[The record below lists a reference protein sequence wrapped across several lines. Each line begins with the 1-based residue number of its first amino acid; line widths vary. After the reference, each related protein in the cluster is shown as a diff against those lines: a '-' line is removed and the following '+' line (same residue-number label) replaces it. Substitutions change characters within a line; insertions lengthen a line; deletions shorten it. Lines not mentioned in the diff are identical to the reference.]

1 MLAEVLLRDNERR
14 VPEVRDRL
22 AHARPGWLARRAVT
36 AVALLVAL
44 PLSLATDVVP
54 DAFGV
59 FVLLFAL
66 ATETEIAL
74 GSAASDRRSFD
85 RRSAIAG
92 AAADLFAVMA
102 AGTTGAHEF
111 AVPLTLVT
119 LVVMRCFFMHG
130 AWLVLPVAALAMFG
144 TGDAIHVAGPEF
156 PPRSFSELVAVGSNR
171 WLLTLFV
178 SAAGLP
184 FLAVFVRLTGA
195 RLMRDADEAARA
207 ARLLGEAEDELRES
221 RVELEE
227 IARVSGTAVAQSE
240 QLEERNR
247 LLSITNA
254 VSFAVSEPMNDRDS
268 IERATRLVARLMGA
282 RSAEV
287 SLLATDEHPAEHIT
301 VTVEAG
307 DPGPPLLV
315 SGLIDEVAASGIP
328 RTWSPAE
335 DGDDG
340 QSGEATSYAVA
351 PLVAKGRTLGAFALA
366 SSGGRVWNDQDR
378 HLMLLVGREMGVSL
392 ENARLYQEA
401 VTKGEREALVTEITR
416 ELTASSNSDRAMAQA
431 LEALRKP
438 LQTRALAIVRSGS
451 SVPLATLGDS
461 ELLADPAFRA
471 ALLAAPSLVSDRW
484 HPLVFSEAGE
494 VTLSRALREAGVE
507 TLVIAP
513 VIAAQ
518 IDGAQPQ
525 SAEVA
530 AGAGGDQVVGV
541 LVAALD
547 GEVSWGAAQTDLLS
561 RVAST
566 VGRRIERDE
575 FASLRE
581 RRINELAGLAEIASI
596 MQSGADPDRLYGG
609 FARVLARLLPYQRL
623 YIARLDD
630 RGDLAELP
638 RFGPDGRPQPVVPWS
653 ATDLKHEWFA
663 TFSATEWSANDGDP
677 PSFVQREDRG
687 GLVIP
692 LRPKGQL
699 LGLVTLALDRKID
712 ADQQK
717 IVEQAVE
724 QLALAL
730 DGARLY
736 QQATERLSHIQ
747 AFSYMAQIMAKVV
760 DLREAFDSFAE
771 EVRWLIP
778 FERAVLLLID
788 DDGETIRPHATY
800 PESAGED
807 IEATPMAG
815 SASVLPIDAGAAV
828 AIDRDD
834 DRYQR
839 LDWSLFGGDVRHVAA
854 VPIQQGGETL
864 GVFAL
869 IHSSGDAYTQTHLD
883 ALEEMSGLLG
893 VTIERLRLY
902 ERAEHTARH
911 DGLTGLPN
919 YRYLQER
926 VSELASRDDP
936 SIQNAFIV
944 VDMDELKLFNDVLGH
959 EAGDQVVRIVAR
971 ELRNACRAQDFVA
984 RTGGDEFVMVMED
997 ITAEGAAAIS
1007 ERMHDALR
1015 NAHLE
1020 LEDAPAAI
1028 RISIG
1033 IAMMPGDAA
1042 TADAALEA
1050 ADQAMYAAKFGG
1062 GGSTRLARDRKTETE
1077 PRTMRRRE
1085 TRLIELILRAVS
1097 DGASEQERVAISLA
1111 ERYALAVAE
1120 RLRFPDEAVLALRMV
1135 VNAEGSLRLKSPR
1148 TYLDRHAGRIM
1159 RQGVIAEWRERDEA
1173 AAQRVLA
1180 MIPVL
1185 VELAWLQIVEPDGP
1199 GLTAE
1204 QALVRVRSSADHQLP
1219 EHLLDIIAEAATSGE
1234 VERRGSSRAA

>member
-1 MLAEVLLRDNERR
+1 MLAAVLLRDNAGRA
-14 VPEVRDRL
+14 PEVRSRIERV
-22 AHARPGWLARRAVT
+22 RPAWLVRRAVT
-36 AVALLVAL
+36 VLALVIGLT
-44 PLSLATDVVP
+44 LSFATDVVP
-54 DAFGV
+54 DGV
-59 FVLLFAL
+59 DVLLLLFAF
-66 ATETEIAL
+66 ATELEIAL
-74 GSAASDRRSFD
+74 ALAAPDVRSFD
-85 RRSAIAG
+85 RRSAILGVLSVGFVAL
-92 AAADLFAVMA
+92 AVDLLPVD
-102 AGTTGAHEF
+102 E
-111 AVPLTLVT
+111 
-119 LVVMRCFFMHG
+119 LVVAATLTFMVVLPALVLQG
-130 AWLVLPVAALAMFG
+130 RWLTFAICGVAAIGSIDAILDVGPGFPPQTLSELRSVVNDLWVTELLVSLVGLPALAWL
-144 TGDAIHVAGPEF
+144 IHVTVARMAEEASEATRAGQ
-156 PPRSFSELVAVGSNR
+156 
-171 WLLTLFV
+171 
-178 SAAGLP
+178 
-184 FLAVFVRLTGA
+184 RLH
-195 RLMRDADEAARA
+195 
-207 ARLLGEAEDELRES
+207 EAEDQLRES
-221 RVELEE
+221 RAELEE
-227 IARVSGTAVAQSE
+227 TARVTGTAVAQSE

-268 IERATRLVARLMGA
+268 IERATRLVARLLGA

-287 SLLATDEHPAEHIT
+287 LLLATNEHPAQHIV

-307 DPGPPLLV
+307 DPDPPLV
-315 SGLIDEVAASGIP
+315 ANGLIDEVAASGIP
-328 RTWSPAE
+328 RTWSPTG

-340 QSGEATSYAVA
+340 PSDGATSYAVA

-366 SSGGRVWNDQDR
+366 SSDGRVWNDQDR

-401 VTKGEREALVTEITR
+401 VTKAEREALVTEITR
-416 ELTASSNSDRAMAQA
+416 ELAASSNGDRAMVQA

-438 LQTRALAIVRSGS
+438 LQARALAIVRSGAS
-451 SVPLATLGDS
+451 APLATVGDS
-461 ELLADPAFRA
+461 ELLLDRAFRA
-471 ALLAAPSLVSDRW
+471 ALRTAPSLVSDRW
-484 HPLVFSEAGE
+484 HPLVLGEDGE
-494 VTLSRALREAGVE
+494 VTLSRALRETGVE

-518 IDGAQPQ
+518 VEGVQPQ
-525 SAEVA
+525 TPEA
-530 AGAGGDQVVGV
+530 AGASGGDQVVGV

-547 GEVSWGAAQTDLLS
+547 GQAMWGEAQTELLS

-609 FARVLARLLPYQRL
+609 FARVLAGLLPYQRL

-638 RFGPDGRPQPVVPWS
+638 SFGSDGRPQPTAPWA
-653 ATDLKHEWFA
+653 ATDREHEWFSVR
-663 TFSATEWSANDGDP
+663 SATEWSASDGEL
-677 PSFVQREDRG
+677 PSFIQREDRG

-712 ADQQK
+712 PDQQK
-717 IVEQAVE
+717 IVEQGVE
-724 QLALAL
+724 QLSLAL

-788 DDGETIRPHATY
+788 EDGETIRPHATY
-800 PESAGED
+800 PDSAGED
-807 IEATPMAG
+807 TEATPMAG

-828 AIDRDD
+828 AISRDD
-834 DRYQR
+834 DRYQQ
-839 LDWSLFGGDVRHVAA
+839 LDWSLFGDGARHVAA
-854 VPIQQGGETL
+854 VPIRQGDETL

-926 VSELASRDDP
+926 IAELASHDDP
-936 SIQNAFIV
+936 SIETAFIV

-971 ELRNACRAQDFVA
+971 ELRDACRAQDFVA

-997 ITAEGAAAIS
+997 ITAEAASAIS

-1015 NAHLE
+1015 DAHLE
-1020 LEDAPAAI
+1020 LQDAPAAI

-1033 IAMMPGDAA
+1033 IAMMPGDAT
-1042 TADAALEA
+1042 TAGAALEA

-1062 GGSTRLARDRKTETE
+1062 GGSTRLARDRTTEAQ
-1077 PRTMRRRE
+1077 PRMMRRRE

-1097 DGASEQERVAISLA
+1097 DGASEQERAAISLA
-1111 ERYALAVAE
+1111 ERYALGVAE
-1120 RLRFPDEAVLALRMV
+1120 RLRFPDEAVLALRMI
-1135 VNAEGSLRLKSPR
+1135 VNAEGSQRLNSPR
-1148 TYLDRHAGRIM
+1148 TYLDQHAGLIM

-1173 AAQRVLA
+1173 AARRVLPT
-1180 MIPVL
+1180 IPVF
-1185 VELAWLQIVEPDGP
+1185 VELAWLQIAEPEGP

-1204 QALVRVRSSADHQLP
+1204 QAIARVRSSNDDRLP
-1219 EHLLDIIAEAATSGE
+1219 EYMLDIIEEITTSGE

>member
-1 MLAEVLLRDNERR
+1 MLAELLLRDNESRTAD
-14 VPEVRDRL
+14 VRECL

-36 AVALLVAL
+36 AVALLVGL
-44 PLSLATDVVP
+44 PLSFATDVVP

-66 ATETEIAL
+66 AGEMEIAL
-74 GSAASDRRSFD
+74 ATATPDRRSFD

-92 AAADLFAVMA
+92 TAADLFAVMA
-102 AGTTGAHEF
+102 AGTTGIHEA
-111 AVPLTLVT
+111 AVPLTLLT
-119 LVVMRCFFMHG
+119 LVVARSFFMQG
-130 AWLVLPVAALAMFG
+130 AWLVLPVAVLAIFG
-144 TGDAIHVAGPEF
+144 TADAIHVAGPAF
-156 PPRSFSELVAVGSNR
+156 PPRSFDDLAAVGRNR
-171 WLLTLFV
+171 WLVTLVV
-178 SAAGLP
+178 SGAGLP
-184 FLAVFVRLTGA
+184 FLALLVRSTVA

-207 ARLLGEAEDELRES
+207 ARLLGEAEDQLRES
-221 RVELEE
+221 RAELEE
-227 IARVSGTAVAQSE
+227 TARVTGTVVAQSE

-282 RSAEV
+282 RSAEL
-287 SLLATDEHPAEHIT
+287 SLLAVGEQPAQHIA
-301 VTVEAG
+301 VAVEAG
-307 DPGPPLLV
+307 VPDPPLLT
-315 SGLIDEVAASGIP
+315 SSLIDEVAASGIP
-328 RTWSPAE
+328 RTWSPTE

-340 QSGEATSYAVA
+340 PTSYAVA

-366 SSGGRVWNDQDR
+366 SNGDRVWNDQDR
-378 HLMLLVGREMGVSL
+378 HLMLLVGREMGASL

-416 ELTASSNSDRAMAQA
+416 ELAASANGERAMAHA
-431 LEALRKP
+431 LEALLKP
-438 LQTRALAIVRSGS
+438 LKARALAIVRSGV
-451 SVPLATLGDS
+451 SVPLATVGDAG
-461 ELLADPAFRA
+461 LLADRAFRT
-471 ALLAAPSLVSDRW
+471 ALRTAPSLVSDRW
-484 HPLVFSEAGE
+484 QPLVFGGDGA
-494 VTLSRALREAGVE
+494 VTLSPAMRETGVE
-507 TLVIAP
+507 TLVMAP

-518 IDGAQPQ
+518 VETAQPQ
-525 SAEVA
+525 AVE
-530 AGAGGDQVVGV
+530 GAGVSGMDEVVGV
-541 LVAALD
+541 IVAALD
-547 GEVSWGAAQTDLLS
+547 GQAMWGAAQTELLS

-575 FASLRE
+575 FANLRE
-581 RRINELAGLAEIASI
+581 RRINELSGLAEIASI

-609 FARVLARLLPYQRL
+609 FARVLAKLLPYRRL

-630 RGDLAELP
+630 RGELAELP
-638 RFGPDGRPQPVVPWS
+638 RFGPDGRPQPIVPWS
-653 ATDLKHEWFA
+653 ATDLEHEWFA
-663 TFSATEWSANDGDP
+663 VRSATQWSANDGDP
-677 PSFVQREDRG
+677 PSFVQREDRA

-699 LGLVTLALDRKID
+699 LGLVMLAFDRQVD
-712 ADQQK
+712 PDQLK

-788 DDGETIRPHATY
+788 EDGETIRPHATY
-800 PESAGED
+800 PESADES
-807 IEATPMAG
+807 IAATPMAG

-828 AIDRDD
+828 AISRDD
-834 DRYQR
+834 ERYQR

-854 VPIQQGGETL
+854 VPIRQGGETL

-869 IHSSGDAYTQTHLD
+869 IHSSGEAYTQTHLD
-883 ALEEMSGLLG
+883 AIEEMSGLLG

-926 VSELASRDDP
+926 VAELASSGD
-936 SIQNAFIV
+936 SSTESAFIV

-997 ITAEGAAAIS
+997 ISAEEAAAIS

-1020 LEDAPAAI
+1020 LQDAPATI

-1033 IAMMPGDAA
+1033 VAMMPGDAA
-1042 TADAALEA
+1042 TPDAALEA
-1050 ADQAMYAAKFGG
+1050 ADQAMYVAKFGG
-1062 GGSTRLARDRKTETE
+1062 GDSTRLARDRTTDAR
-1077 PRTMRRRE
+1077 PRMMRRRE

-1097 DGASEQERVAISLA
+1097 EGATEHERAAISLA
-1111 ERYALAVAE
+1111 ERYALGVAE
-1120 RLRFPDEAVLALRMV
+1120 QLRFPDEVVLGLRML
-1135 VNAEGSLRLKSPR
+1135 VNAEGALRLKSPR
-1148 TYLDRHAGRIM
+1148 TYLDQHAGRMM
-1159 RQGVIAEWRERDEA
+1159 RRGVIAEWRERDEA
-1173 AAQRVLA
+1173 AAQRVLSTV
-1180 MIPVL
+1180 PVFI
-1185 VELAWLQIVEPDGP
+1185 ELAWLQIVEPDGP

-1204 QALVRVRSSADHQLP
+1204 QALARVRSSAGGQLP
-1219 EHLLDIIAEAATSGE
+1219 EYLLDIVEQVATSGE
-1234 VERRGSSRAA
+1234 VERRGSPRAA